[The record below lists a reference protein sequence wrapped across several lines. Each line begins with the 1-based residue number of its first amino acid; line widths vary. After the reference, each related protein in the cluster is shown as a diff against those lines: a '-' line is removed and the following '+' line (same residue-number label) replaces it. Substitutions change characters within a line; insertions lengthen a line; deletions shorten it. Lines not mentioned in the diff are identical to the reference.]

1 MMRTRILTLFLL
13 AAGLFFAGCSDQVYV
28 TGSDMYMYDYDVH
41 SWQWQQ
47 WGDAYRAVLDVP
59 DITRQVVAEGNVQVS
74 RCFPGDNNGID
85 VWTPLPMMR
94 VEAVEAEDG
103 GDYFY
108 TTFIDYEWTLGTV
121 SIYVTASDLYTGDLP
136 ADMSFRVIIMQ

>member
-1 MMRTRILTLFLL
+1 MIRTKIFSFLL
-13 AAGLFFAGCSDQVYV
+13 LVAGILFAGCSDDVYV
-28 TGSDMYMYDYDVH
+28 TGTQMYMYDYDVR
-41 SWQWQQ
+41 SYQWQQ

-59 DITRQVVAEGNVQVS
+59 DITHHVVADGNVQVS

-94 VEAVEAEDG
+94 VEVTEGADG
-103 GDYFY
+103 GDYYY

-121 SIYVTASDLYTGDLP
+121 TVYVTASDLYTGELP
-136 ADMSFRVIIMQ
+136 ADMSFRVTIMQ